1 MRSADLR
8 NVVLLGHGGTGK
20 TSIAEAMLFNAR
32 LIDRMGR
39 IADGNTALDYD
50 PEAIRRSASV
60 SANVT
65 PITWLA
71 RKINIIDTPGYF
83 DFTGEMLQGLSA
95 AASAVIVVAGGVEV
109 GAEKAWDLVEEREIP
124 RAILIN
130 KMNDENAEFEKI
142 YAKVRDKFGKSCVAL
157 QLPIRK
163 DRALYGYVD
172 TVTLKAKVFDK
183 NGDVSD
189 LDDIPEDLLA
199 EAKMLHERISE
210 AVAESDDELM
220 EKYFA
225 GEKFTQEEVIRGL
238 KAAVRKCVCTP
249 VLIASAYENLGIKEL
264 ADNIIKYMPS
274 PVDIGDVTAETPS
287 GDIVNIA
294 KDEDAAPIAFVFKTV
309 VDPFVGRLSYFKV
322 FSGTVK
328 LDSVLYNP
336 EKDAE
341 EKIGQ
346 IYNIRGK
353 KQIPVSELVAGD
365 IGAVAK
371 LSVTATND
379 TLCTKANPVI
389 LPKINFPAPQL
400 ARAISAKAKG
410 DTDKI
415 VQGLTKLNDEDKTFK
430 FEQNPVTSQL
440 IITGVG
446 EQHIDIIV
454 SKLASRYA
462 VNCELSDPKVAYRET
477 IKKKVTAEATH
488 KKQSGGSGQY
498 GKVVIEFEPG
508 YDDALEFG
516 EKVVGGSVP
525 KQFFPSVEKGL
536 QQSIEHGVLAGYP
549 VVKLKAT
556 LLDGKYH
563 PVDSKEV
570 AFISAA
576 KMAYKKAMPDAQPVL
591 LEPVYTVNIYVP
603 DKYMGDIIGDITKRR
618 GRILGMNQMPKGI
631 QEVNAEVPYAEM
643 FSYATDLRSMTQ
655 ARGYFNMEFVRYEEV
670 PSNIAIKIIAEAK
683 KDFVDD
689 DED

>member
-50 PEAIRRSASV
+50 AESVKRSASV

-83 DFTGEMLQGLSA
+83 DFAGEMLSGLSA
-95 AASAVIVVAGGVEV
+95 AASALIVVAGGVEV
-109 GAEKAWDLVEEREIP
+109 GAEKAWDLVIEKDIP
-124 RAILIN
+124 RAIVIN

-142 YAKVRDKFGKSCVAL
+142 YAKIRDKFGKSCVAL

-189 LDDIPEDLLA
+189 LDDIPDDLVA

-210 AVAESDDELM
+210 AVAESEDALM
-220 EKYFA
+220 EKYFG

-238 KAAVRKCVCTP
+238 KAAVRMGVCTP

-274 PVDIGDVTAETPS
+274 PIDIGDTTAETPD
-287 GDIVNIA
+287 GNIVNIT
-294 KDEDAAPIAFVFKTV
+294 KDQDAEPVAFVFKTV

-322 FSGTVK
+322 FSGTVRS
-328 LDSVLYNP
+328 DSVLYNP

-346 IYNIRGK
+346 LYNMRGK
-353 KQIPVSELVAGD
+353 KQIPVTELVAGD

-371 LSVTATND
+371 LSVTVTND
-379 TLCTKANPVI
+379 TLCTKVNPVI
-389 LPKINFPAPQL
+389 LPKIEFPAPQL

-415 VQGLTKLNDEDKTFK
+415 VQGLTKIADEDKTFK
-430 FEQNPVTSQL
+430 FEQNSVTSQL

-446 EQHIDIIV
+446 EQHIDVIV

-462 VNCELSDPKVAYRET
+462 VSCELSDPKVAYRET

-508 YDDALEFG
+508 YDDELEFA
-516 EKVVGGSVP
+516 ETVVGGSVP

-591 LEPVYTVNIYVP
+591 LEPVYSVNIYIP

-618 GRILGMNQMPKGI
+618 GRILGMNQMPRGI

>member
-1 MRSADLR
+1 MRSEDLR

-50 PEAIRRSASV
+50 PESIKRTASV
-60 SANVT
+60 NSNVT
-65 PITWLA
+65 PINWLA

-83 DFTGEMLQGLSA
+83 DFAGEMLQGLSA

-109 GAEKAWDLVEEREIP
+109 GAEKAWDLVVEKDIP
-124 RAILIN
+124 HAILIN

-142 YAKVRDKFGKSCVAL
+142 YAKIRDKFGKSCVAL

-183 NGDVSD
+183 NGDTSD
-189 LDDIPEDLLA
+189 LDDIPDDLLA
-199 EAKMLHERISE
+199 EAKMLHDRISE

-238 KAAVRKCVCTP
+238 KAAVRIGACTP

-274 PVDIGDVTAETPS
+274 PIDIGDTTAETPD
-287 GDIVNIA
+287 GGLVNIA
-294 KDEDAAPIAFVFKTV
+294 KNQDADPIAFVFKTV

-328 LDSVLYNP
+328 SDSVLYNP
-336 EKDAE
+336 EKGVE

-346 IYNIRGK
+346 LYNMRGK
-353 KQIPVSELVAGD
+353 KQIPVTELIAGD

-371 LSVTATND
+371 LSVTSTND

-389 LPKINFPAPQL
+389 LPKIEFPAPQL

-415 VQGLTKLNDEDKTFK
+415 VQGLTKIADEDKTFS
-430 FEQNPVTSQL
+430 FEQNTVTSQL

-446 EQHIDIIV
+446 EQHIDVIV

-462 VNCELSDPKVAYRET
+462 VSCDLSDPKVAYRET

-536 QQSIEHGVLAGYP
+536 QQSVEHGVLAGYP

-591 LEPVYTVNIYVP
+591 LEPVYTVNIYIP
-603 DKYMGDIIGDITKRR
+603 DKHMGDIIGDITKRR
-618 GRILGMNQMPKGI
+618 GRILGMNQMPRGI

-655 ARGYFNMEFVRYEEV
+655 SRGSFNMEFVRYEEV

>member
-32 LIDRMGR
+32 LIDRLGR
-39 IADGNTALDYD
+39 IADGNTTLDYD
-50 PEAIRRSASV
+50 PESIKRRASV
-60 SANVT
+60 SSNVT

-83 DFTGEMLQGLSA
+83 DFTGEMVQGLSA

-109 GAEKAWDLVEEREIP
+109 GAEKAWELVVAKDIP
-124 RAILIN
+124 RAIVIN
-130 KMNDENAEFEKI
+130 KMNDENVEFEKI
-142 YAKVRDKFGKSCVAL
+142 YAKIRDKFGKSCVAL

-172 TVTLKAKVFDK
+172 TVTLKAKAFDK
-183 NGDVSD
+183 NGDVTD
-189 LDDIPEDLLA
+189 MDDIPDDLLA

-210 AVAESDDELM
+210 AIAESDDALM
-220 EKYFA
+220 EKYFG

-238 KAAVRKCVCTP
+238 KAAVRMGVCTP
-249 VLIASAYENLGIKEL
+249 VLITSAYENLGIKEL

-287 GDIVNIA
+287 GGIVDIA
-294 KDEDAAPIAFVFKTV
+294 KDQDADPVAFVFKTV

-328 LDSVLYNP
+328 SDSVLYNP
-336 EKDAE
+336 EKDVE

-346 IYNIRGK
+346 IYSMRGK
-353 KQIPVSELVAGD
+353 KQIPVTELVAGD

-371 LSVTATND
+371 LSVTSTND
-379 TLCTKANPVI
+379 TLCTKAKPVI
-389 LPKINFPAPQL
+389 LPKIEFPVPQL

-415 VQGLTKLNDEDKTFK
+415 VQGLTKISDEDKTFR

-446 EQHIDIIV
+446 EQHIDVIV
-454 SKLASRYA
+454 SKLASRYS
-462 VNCELSDPKVAYRET
+462 VSCELNDPKVAYRET

-536 QQSIEHGVLAGYP
+536 QQSIEHGILAGYP

-591 LEPVYTVNIYVP
+591 LEPVYTVNIYIP
-603 DKYMGDIIGDITKRR
+603 DKHMGDIIGDITKRR

-631 QEVNAEVPYAEM
+631 QEVNAEVPYAEL

-683 KDFVDD
+683 KDFVED

>member
-1 MRSADLR
+1 MRSVDLR

-20 TSIAEAMLFNAR
+20 TSIAEAMLYNAR
-32 LIDRMGR
+32 QIDRIGR
-39 IADGNTALDYD
+39 VADGNTVLDYD
-50 PEAIRRSASV
+50 PEAIRRGASI

-83 DFTGEMLQGLSA
+83 DFEGEMLEGVSA
-95 AASAVIVVAGGVEV
+95 AASAIIVVAGGVEV
-109 GAEKAWDLVEEREIP
+109 GAEKAWELADEYALP
-124 RAILIN
+124 RAIVIN
-130 KMNDENAEFEKI
+130 KMNDETAEFEKI
-142 YAKVRDKFGKSCVAL
+142 YAKLRDKFGTSCVAL

-163 DRALYGYVD
+163 DRALFGYVD
-172 TVTLKAKVFDK
+172 TVTLKAKKFEK
-183 NGDVSD
+183 NGDVVD
-189 LDDIPEDLLA
+189 LDDIPDELVA
-199 EAKMLHERISE
+199 QAKMLHDRISE

-225 GEKFTQEEVIRGL
+225 GEKFTQEEMIRGL
-238 KAAVRKCVCTP
+238 KAAVRKCACAP
-249 VLIASAYENLGIKEL
+249 VLLTSAYENLGVKEL
-264 ADNIIKYMPS
+264 ADNIIKYLPS
-274 PVDIGDVTAETPS
+274 PVDIGAITAETPA
-287 GDIVNIA
+287 GDLVEVQ
-294 KDEDAAPIAFVFKTV
+294 KQEDAEPVAFVFKTV
-309 VDPFVGRLSYFKV
+309 IDPFVGRLSYFKV
-322 FSGTVK
+322 FSGTIK
-328 LDSVLYNP
+328 SDSVLYNP
-336 EKDAE
+336 EKDVE

-346 IYNIRGK
+346 LFNMRGK
-353 KQIPVSELVAGD
+353 KQIPVTELIAGD

-371 LSVTATND
+371 LNVTETND

-389 LPKINFPAPQL
+389 MPKIKFPTPQL
-400 ARAISAKAKG
+400 SRAISAKAKG

-415 VQGLTKLNDEDKTFK
+415 VQGLTKLNDEDKTFRFVQDK
-430 FEQNPVTSQL
+430 ETSQL
-440 IITGVG
+440 IISGVG
-446 EQHIDIIV
+446 EQHIDVIV
-454 SKLASRYA
+454 SRLKSRYSVTA
-462 VNCELSDPKVAYRET
+462 ELSEPKVAYRET

-508 YDDALEFG
+508 INDELEFD

-536 QQSIEHGVLAGYP
+536 QMSVQHGVLAGYP
-549 VVKLKAT
+549 VVRLKAT

-570 AFISAA
+570 AFVSAA

-591 LEPVYTVNIYVP
+591 LEPVYSVKTYVI
-603 DKYMGDIIGDITKRR
+603 DKYMGDIIGDVSKRR

-631 QEVNAEVPYAEM
+631 QEVESEIPYAEL
-643 FSYATDLRSMTQ
+643 FNYATDLRSMTQ
-655 ARGYFNMEFVRYEEV
+655 SRGYFTMEFARYEEV
-670 PSNIAIKIIAEAK
+670 PANIAIKVIAEAK
-683 KDFVDD
+683 RDFDED